1 MEEIKTPKRPIIYYL
16 IIVIVSMLILN
27 LFVMPKLMSKQ
38 FEESTYS
45 DFLSMIER
53 GKIKEVEI
61 QEQQILFS
69 DTSEPTKYYKTGL
82 MNDPEYYKTGLM
94 NDPELVSRLEKA
106 GVVFTATIEEQ
117 ASPWLTLLIG
127 YVVPILIFFVV
138 GRLLTLLIEMFV
150 MWFFVTL
157 LKLNSDLQVVIFTI
171 VAQIFVIVGNYVFS
185 KLFVF
190 KKEK

>member
-69 DTSEPTKYYKTGL
+69 DTSEPTR
-82 MNDPEYYKTGLM
+82 YYKTGLM

-138 GRLLTLLIEMFV
+138 GRLLM
-150 MWFFVTL
+150 
-157 LKLNSDLQVVIFTI
+157 NS
-171 VAQIFVIVGNYVFS
+171 AA
-185 KLFVF
+185 
-190 KKEK
+190 